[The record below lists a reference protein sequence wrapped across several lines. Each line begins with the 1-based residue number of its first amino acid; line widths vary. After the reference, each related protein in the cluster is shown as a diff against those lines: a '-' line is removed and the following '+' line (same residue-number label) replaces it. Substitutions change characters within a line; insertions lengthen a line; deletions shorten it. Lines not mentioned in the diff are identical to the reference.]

1 MTWLLIILLGTL
13 TIWRVLDIVEANA
26 KDYYRFRKDKNYHK
40 VMEYKDK
47 DEA

>member
-26 KDYYRFRKDKNYHK
+26 KDYYRFKKGKDYRKVIN
-40 VMEYKDK
+40 YKDK
-47 DEA
+47 D

>member
-26 KDYYRFRKDKNYHK
+26 KDYYKQKRDENNYKMIDKY
-40 VMEYKDK
+40 K